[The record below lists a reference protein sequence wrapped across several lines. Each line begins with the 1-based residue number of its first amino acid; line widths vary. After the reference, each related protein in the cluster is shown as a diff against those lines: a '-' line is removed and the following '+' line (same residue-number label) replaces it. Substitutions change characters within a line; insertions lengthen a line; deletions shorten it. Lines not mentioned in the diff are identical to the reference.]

1 MAIVAFY
8 WVAGCFTIIAWLKAI
23 SHLCFGNFTRA
34 ASYFCI
40 GCGLLFW
47 WVGTDIDFDTWLG
60 GSYVIVGMGVIASLL
75 VYIKRHSR
83 PTIPAPTTPADATG
97 NIFLFINIEP
107 GSSPPW
113 HGATSTEQGP
123 RGRISGPIIDHG
135 G

>member
-60 GSYVIVGMGVIASLL
+60 GSYVIVGMGVIATFLRYL
-75 VYIKRHSR
+75 KRTLPPRNKPFSPPGFGHK
-83 PTIPAPTTPADATG
+83 IPANDNQFVVFSLHVKNEG
-97 NIFLFINIEP
+97 
-107 GSSPPW
+107 
-113 HGATSTEQGP
+113 
-123 RGRISGPIIDHG
+123 
-135 G
+135 